1 MMQYKLQKHQR
12 QMNQSMGAGEICDP
26 NENRYDSPSPNLS
39 MITDQVINGGGVG
52 GQSMLDSQPR

>member
-1 MMQYKLQKHQR
+1 
-12 QMNQSMGAGEICDP
+12 MNQSMGAGEICDP